1 MATSALSSLGLG
13 SSGVLSYDTIDK
25 LRAADESGILTPID
39 NKLTTNTSKK
49 SDLTVLSKL
58 TTSLESVTKSLS
70 DELSYLKRSTTVS
83 NTAVTVTAASGS
95 TIQDFSLH
103 VNSLAQR
110 DIYQSTGFESA
121 TSTFSTAT
129 TSAAGTVVA
138 PTVLTTDGS
147 VGVTESSVVTFNVA
161 NMALG
166 DTITIGGLTLTA
178 TGNITQAEAI
188 AAFTN
193 LSAGATAGNTVTNG
207 TWSGTLSGFNSGSS
221 SGSTLTFTSTTADAN
236 VTDLS
241 VSAIQTTGVTTTV
254 PSSYTLSMAIGD
266 STYTL
271 DMTSGTTLTQLKDM
285 INDNTDSK
293 VTASI
298 LNVGGTNPYKLIIK
312 SNEVGLSSAIS
323 FSSTSTSALK
333 NLGLDSTSIS
343 ANHLQTAS
351 DASFTYNGVA
361 ITRSTNTIS
370 DLINGTT
377 ITLNEKQA
385 DGVNTNISIKQDL
398 ASVKDSLTSLVAKY
412 NELMSNLKESTKYD
426 SDTKQA
432 GTFQSTSQVKN
443 LSSSLTKQI
452 LSTDEEGRSIVDYGI
467 SLDDTGTLKF
477 DSTIFDTKVAS
488 SAADVEDFF
497 RGSTTFSSTNY
508 TGLAVSSSALDFTSG
523 SMSING
529 IEILFSTTGVDAASN
544 ALALKN
550 AINAAGLTGIEAT
563 IGTNN
568 NIQLS
573 SSAGYDIVITGDATK
588 LSSVGLVASST
599 IGDST
604 KKDGFFTKFD
614 DLLKTYVNGTSSI
627 FGLFTTQLE
636 TEKTALTKQRVN
648 SVKKLDDKYNA
659 MATKFAA
666 YDSIISKLNAQF
678 ETLSQQIKAS
688 YTDTSS

>member
-1 MATSALSSLGLG
+1 MATSSLSSLGLG

-25 LRAADESGILTPID
+25 LRAADESAILKPID
-39 NKLTTNTSKK
+39 NKITTNTSKK
-49 SDLTVLSKL
+49 TDLTILSNQ
-58 TTSLESVTKSLS
+58 TTSLEAITKSLS
-70 DELSYLKRSTTVS
+70 DQLSYLKRSSSVS
-83 NTAVTVTAASGS
+83 NTAVSVTAASGS
-95 TIQDFSLH
+95 TIQDFSIH

-110 DIYQSTGFESA
+110 DIYQSAGFTSA

-161 NMALG
+161 NMVLG
-166 DTITIGGLTLTA
+166 DTITIGSLTLTA

-188 AAFTN
+188 AAFEN

-221 SGSTLTFTSTTADAN
+221 SSSTLTFTSTTADAN

-254 PSSYTLSMAIGD
+254 PASYTLSMTIGD
-266 STYTL
+266 KTYAL

-285 INDNTDSK
+285 INDKTDGK

-312 SNEVGLSSAIS
+312 SNEVGLSNAIS
-323 FSSTSTSALK
+323 FSSTSSSALK
-333 NLGLDSTSIS
+333 NLGLDSTSLS

-370 DLINGTT
+370 DLVNGTT

-398 ASVKDSLTSLVAKY
+398 VSVKDSLTSLVAKY

-443 LSSSLTKQI
+443 LSSALTKQL

-477 DSTIFDTKVAS
+477 DSAIFDAKVSS
-488 SAADVEDFF
+488 SATDVEDFF

-508 TGLAVSSSALDFTSG
+508 TGLAVSSNALDFTSG

-529 IEILFSTTGVDAASN
+529 IEILFSTTGVDVASN

-568 NIQLS
+568 NIKLS

-588 LSSVGLVASST
+588 LSSVGLTASSS
-599 IGDST
+599 IGNST

-614 DLLKTYVNGTSSI
+614 DLLKSYVSGKSSI

-636 TEKTALTKQRVN
+636 TEKTALTKQRTS
-648 SVKKLDDKYNA
+648 SVKKLDDKYSA
-659 MATKFAA
+659 MATRFAA
-666 YDSIISKLNAQF
+666 YDSIISKLNTQF